1 MAAGYWAVELAGY
14 DPGGATSVTWR
25 FALGC
30 GHAPTDA
37 TYVPMGLSRWSSPSQ
52 KIDVDQNGVVRSTA
66 DAGELIIANQA
77 RGPLTAADW
86 DLGVTYAWQD
96 RTAALYWVPGSVWAD
111 KVLVA
116 QALLEQPVA
125 DLGALRFPLKDPRSA
140 LDAPIQ
146 TKLYAGDNVAPD
158 GSEGTED
165 LKGKPQPLIAGVVSN
180 ETPDLVNEQ
189 KLIYRLA
196 SNAVTPLCVRDGGV
210 PLTASTLRANAASLQ
225 ANEPPAGSYDY
236 VSNSTDGTLIRLGR
250 TPVYGIQFD
259 AEEGAT
265 EADRTHAQ
273 VWSRVRTSWC
283 GTDPGDIDTASVAA
297 VDALDSHEV
306 GFIWRDQ
313 TRRDALDAI
322 LGSLVGYEVQG
333 LDAKWAI
340 GRLAAPSGTPAINLV
355 QALAVDVQGLT
366 DRPMSVGYPERTRP
380 GWEPN
385 GCPPYRV
392 DVQWGHNGTV
402 MARSDFAGAASERLK
417 AKFATEWRVESA
429 SDATIWDPTSNAG
442 YFPGAPKLTV
452 STGYQ
457 PGADDRTCPH
467 AATRA
472 SELLALFSGLKG
484 QYRAKFLPD
493 GPWNTPGVDP
503 DVILPG
509 AVVSMTFARFHMDTS
524 PLFVVLQSG
533 WVVQDGRDPE
543 ATLLIGLQ
551 T

>member
-1 MAAGYWAVELAGY
+1 MGYWAVELAGY
-14 DPGGATSVTWR
+14 DPAGAAAVTWR
-25 FALGC
+25 FALGR

-52 KIDVDQNGVVRSTA
+52 KIDVGPDGVVKSTA

-96 RTAALYWVPGSVWAD
+96 RKASLYWVAGETWAS

-125 DLGALRFPLKDPRSA
+125 DLATLRFPLRDPRAA

-158 GSEGTED
+158 GIEGTED
-165 LKGKPQPLIAGVVSN
+165 LKGKPQPLIVGVVSN

-196 SNAVTPLCVRDGGV
+196 SNAVSPLCVRDGGV

-225 ANEPPAGSYDY
+225 ANAPPEGSYDY

-273 VWSRVRTSWC
+273 VWSRVRTTWC
-283 GTDPGDIDTASVAA
+283 GTDPGDIDGASVAA
-297 VDALDSHEV
+297 VDALDPNEV

-313 TRRDALDAI
+313 SRRDALDQI

-333 LDAKWAI
+333 LDGKWAI

-355 QALAVDVQGLT
+355 QALAVDVQGVD
-366 DRPMSVGYPERTRP
+366 DRPLVSLDRTRP

-385 GCPPYRV
+385 GSPPYRV

-417 AKFATEWRVESA
+417 TKFSTEWRVESA
-429 SDATIWDPTSNAG
+429 ADTAIWDPASNGG
-442 YFPGAPKLTV
+442 YFPGAPKLTI

-457 PGADDRTCPH
+457 PGADNRTCPH
-467 AATRA
+467 AAARA
-472 SELLALFSGLKG
+472 PELLTLFSGLKG
-484 QYRAKFLPD
+484 QYLAKFLPE
-493 GPWNTPGVDP
+493 GPWSTPGADP
-503 DVILPG
+503 DAILPG
-509 AVVSMTFARFHMDTS
+509 TVVSMTFARFHMDAS
-524 PLFVVLQSG
+524 PLFLVLASG

-543 ATLLIGLQ
+543 ANLTIGLQ